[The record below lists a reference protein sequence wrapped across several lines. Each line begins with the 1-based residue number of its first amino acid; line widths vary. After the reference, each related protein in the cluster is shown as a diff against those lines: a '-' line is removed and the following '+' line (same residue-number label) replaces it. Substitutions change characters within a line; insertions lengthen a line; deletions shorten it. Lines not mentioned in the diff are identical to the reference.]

1 MNLGI
6 NIKKLRESKGYSQEM
21 VAEKLEVSRQAV
33 SKWENN
39 LSEPSTENLM
49 KLSKLFD
56 IEVDL
61 LINGKGEVLADH
73 LKNENRKYYYN
84 ETKTKLISYI
94 LLLLFFPLNIYF
106 YNKGIYG
113 EVYIELGFM
122 GKQFLKDS
130 LYDIPFWIL
139 TIGLLVKFIK
149 DIKNKE
155 NTVVLVTKK
164 DKIISWLTFSF
175 VSLIL
180 ILVYFLAP
188 EFTSIACFLGMI
200 ALVFITLVEVLR
212 EITKKEF

>member
-6 NIKKLRESKGYSQEM
+6 NIKKLRESKGFSQEM

-39 LSEPSTENLM
+39 LSEPSTENLL
-49 KLSKLFD
+49 KLSKLFE
-56 IEVDL
+56 IEVDF
-61 LINGKGEVLADH
+61 LINGEGEVLADK
-73 LKNENRKYYYN
+73 LTKKNKKYYYN

-94 LLLLFFPLNIYF
+94 LLLLYFPLNIFF

-113 EVYIELGFM
+113 EVYIDLGFM

-139 TIGLLVKFIK
+139 IIGPLIKFIK
-149 DIKNKE
+149 DIKNNE
-155 NTVVLVTKK
+155 NTVVLITIKH
-164 DKIISWLTFSF
+164 KIISYLTFLF

-180 ILVYFLAP
+180 IAVYFLAP

-200 ALVFITLVEVLR
+200 ALVFIALVEAIR
-212 EITKKEF
+212 EITKKEY

>member
-164 DKIISWLTFSF
+164 
-175 VSLIL
+175 
-180 ILVYFLAP
+180 
-188 EFTSIACFLGMI
+188 
-200 ALVFITLVEVLR
+200 
-212 EITKKEF
+212 TK

>member
-1 MNLGI
+1 MI
-6 NIKKLRESKGYSQEM
+6 
-21 VAEKLEVSRQAV
+21 AEKLEVSRQAV
-33 SKWENN
+33 LKWENN

-61 LINGKGEVLADH
+61 LINGEGEVLADH
-73 LKNENRKYYYN
+73 LKNENKKYYYN
-84 ETKTKLISYI
+84 ETKTKLISFI

-122 GKQFLKDS
+122 GKQFLKDL

-139 TIGLLVKFIK
+139 TIGPLVKFIK

-155 NTVVLVTKK
+155 NTA
-164 DKIISWLTFSF
+164 
-175 VSLIL
+175 VSLYLSVNSL
-180 ILVYFLAP
+180 INIYPYLL
-188 EFTSIACFLGMI
+188 L
-200 ALVFITLVEVLR
+200 
-212 EITKKEF
+212 